1 MPLIVEILISFLTQV
16 GFTLGI
22 LWLFGFLI
30 SLCNRIFY
38 GNFGIL
44 SQPICYLTGFFGT
57 PVHECAHALF
67 CLIFGHRI
75 DEMALFQIDSDD
87 GTLGYVKH
95 SYNPKNVYHLIGNF
109 FIGVAPIV
117 VITAI
122 LHILSSFL
130 VPDMLSSVL
139 SQIRSINLEGGF
151 GEIFSSLLG
160 IFTSMFAEVG
170 NYKFW
175 IFFVIGIFLCL
186 HMTLSGAD
194 IKNAL
199 GGVGILLGILLVADL
214 IVGFVSKSAL
224 DSMTAFTI
232 YIGGYLASFLAFALI
247 ISLATMIFSFLFRLV
262 FRRIL

>member
-1 MPLIVEILISFLTQV
+1 MPLIVEILIAFLTQV
-16 GFTLGI
+16 AFTVGI
-22 LWLFGFLI
+22 IWLFGFLI

-38 GNFGIL
+38 GSFGIL
-44 SQPICYLTGFFGT
+44 SQPLCYITGFIGT

-95 SYNPKNVYHLIGNF
+95 SYNPRNVYHLIGNF
-109 FIGVAPIV
+109 FIGIAPIV

-130 VPDMLSSVL
+130 VPDMLSTVL
-139 SQIRSINLEGGF
+139 TQIRGINLEVGF
-151 GEIFSSLLG
+151 SENLPNLFG
-160 IFTSMFAEVG
+160 IFTAMFAEVG

-175 IFFVIGIFLCL
+175 IFFVIAIFLCL

-199 GGVGILLGILLVADL
+199 GGVGILVGALLVTDI
-214 IVGFVSKSAL
+214 IVGLISKTAL
-224 DSMTAFTI
+224 DSITSFTI
-232 YIGGYLASFLAFALI
+232 FIGGYLASFLAFAFI
-247 ISLATMIFSFLFRLV
+247 ISFIAMVFSLIFRMI